1 MHLAAC
7 RLIRTALSLSAL
19 TVTLWTI
26 LLTVQHPK
34 RALALKRDAV
44 EGVGEQDLDTNR
56 LENLAWCTC
65 GNCQIMPSALEC
77 LCCQELDVLGWK
89 MISLRCVTEHADFG
103 PVMLN
108 YEVLRTALATTVNV
122 VPGTAIEEPLA
133 SRSFNYPAL

>member
-7 RLIRTALSLSAL
+7 CFIPTALSLSAL
-19 TVTLWTI
+19 TVTLCTI
-26 LLTVQHPK
+26 LLTVQHPESSSVETD
-34 RALALKRDAV
+34 DAV
-44 EGVGEQDLDTNR
+44 EGVGEQDLDTDW

-89 MISLRCVTEHADFG
+89 MIGLRCVTEHADFG

-122 VPGTAIEEPLA
+122 VRGTAIEEPLA
-133 SRSFNYPAL
+133 SRFFNYPAL